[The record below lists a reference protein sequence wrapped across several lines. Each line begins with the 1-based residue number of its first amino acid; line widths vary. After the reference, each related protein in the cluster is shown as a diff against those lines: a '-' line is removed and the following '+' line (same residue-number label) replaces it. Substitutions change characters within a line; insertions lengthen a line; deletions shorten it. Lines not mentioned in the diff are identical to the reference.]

1 MPLTRH
7 VKAIG
12 LNINF
17 PSHPQGAALPTPV
30 LVQLME
36 VRDENGKQVGQPTM
50 QQSPTVAGDYTDE
63 LLDELNGV
71 FALVGLKLVREG

>member
-1 MPLTRH
+1 MALTRY

-17 PSHPQGAALPTPV
+17 PNHPQAAALPTPV
-30 LVQLME
+30 VVQLME
-36 VRDENGKQVGQPTM
+36 VRDENGKQMGQPTM

-63 LLDELNGV
+63 RLDELNGV
-71 FALVGLKLVREG
+71 FAMVGLKLVREG

>member
-1 MPLTRH
+1 MALTRY

-17 PSHPQGAALPTPV
+17 PNHPQAAALPTPV
-30 LVQLME
+30 VVQLME
-36 VRDENGKQVGQPTM
+36 LQDENGKPVGQPTM

-63 LLDELNGV
+63 RLAELNGV
-71 FALVGLKLVREG
+71 FTLVGLKLVREA

>member
-1 MPLTRH
+1 MELTRY

-17 PSHPQGAALPTPV
+17 PDHPQAAALPTPV

-63 LLDELNGV
+63 RLAELNGV
-71 FALVGLKLVREG
+71 FTLVGLKLVREA

>member
-17 PSHPQGAALPTPV
+17 PDHPQAAALPTPV